1 MQAVPGQEKALEA
14 TLLSL
19 AEMAG
24 STPGC
29 LGAQPLRD
37 AGNAARFVLVEKW
50 ESVDAYTA
58 AVAGF
63 SRETG
68 GFGGPP
74 GKTSGP
80 LVLPM
85 REPDIVV
92 ELPTRPESAL
102 IYRLSGDDIHGTWIP
117 TWRSTPALRL
127 QSFTVLARSAWSATR
142 S

>member
-1 MQAVPGQEKALEA
+1 MMQAVPGQEKALEA

-68 GFGGPP
+68 
-74 GKTSGP
+74 K
-80 LVLPM
+80 
-85 REPDIVV
+85 
-92 ELPTRPESAL
+92 
-102 IYRLSGDDIHGTWIP
+102 
-117 TWRSTPALRL
+117 ALRA
-127 QSFTVLARSAWSATR
+127 TLAHPLDGTYFDHLKA
-142 S
+142 